1 MKSDKTESARGDEPM
16 TLWQTLQSVAAAMFG
31 VQSQRNRERDPNL
44 LALSAECR
52 LLGSLA
58 SQ

>member
-1 MKSDKTESARGDEPM
+1 M
-16 TLWQTLQSVAAAMFG
+16 
-31 VQSQRNRERDPNL
+31 QRNRERDPNL

-58 SQ
+58 